1 MIRSFLILA
10 CYLTYGNFS
19 YTFDNLLI
27 FSLINI
33 AFYSFLKEKK
43 IDFKDFIIFIL
54 STYIIELFLGFPL
67 FISVVALSLPL
78 LTISNIINNFSI
90 HYSFVS
96 IFLFILSLVTFYF
109 LNLENFMIMKLEDYT
124 YYLLVL
130 IFLNIGLRLDGKKQS
145 QPR

>member
-1 MIRSFLILA
+1 MIRIFLILV

-19 YTFDNLLI
+19 YAIDNLLI

-43 IDFKDFIIFIL
+43 IKFNDFIIFIT
-54 STYIIELFLGFPL
+54 STYIIELFLGLPL

-78 LTISNIINNFSI
+78 IVISYFVNNFSI
-90 HYSFVS
+90 HFSFVS
-96 IFLFILSLVTFYF
+96 IFLFIISSVTFYF
-109 LNLENFMIMKLEDYT
+109 LYPEILINMILEDYI
-124 YYLLVL
+124 YFFLVL

-145 QPR
+145 

>member
-1 MIRSFLILA
+1 MIRVFLILT

-43 IDFKDFIIFIL
+43 LNFNDFIIFFI
-54 STYIIELFLGFPL
+54 STYIIELFLGLPL
-67 FISVVALSLPL
+67 FISVVTLSLPL
-78 LTISNIINNFSI
+78 IAISYFVNNFFI
-90 HYSFVS
+90 HFSFVS

-109 LNLENFMIMKLEDYT
+109 LYPGIFIIMKLEDYI
-124 YYLLVL
+124 YYFL
-130 IFLNIGLRLDGKKQS
+130 ILIILNIGLSLDGKKQS
-145 QPR
+145 

>member
-1 MIRSFLILA
+1 MIRIFIILA

-19 YTFDNLLI
+19 YTFDTLLI

-43 IDFKDFIIFIL
+43 LNFNDFIIFIT
-54 STYIIELFLGFPL
+54 STYIIELFLGLPL

-78 LTISNIINNFSI
+78 IAISYFINNFSI
-90 HYSFVS
+90 HFSFVS
-96 IFLFILSLVTFYF
+96 IFLFMISLVTFYF
-109 LNLENFMIMKLEDYT
+109 LYPEIFKIMRFEDYIF
-124 YYLLVL
+124 YFLVL

-145 QPR
+145 

>member
-1 MIRSFLILA
+1 MIRIFLILV

-19 YTFDNLLI
+19 YIFDSLLI

-43 IDFKDFIIFIL
+43 IDLFDFIVFII
-54 STYIIELFLGFPL
+54 STYIIELFLGLPL
-67 FISVVALSLPL
+67 FVSVVVLSLPL
-78 LTISNIINNFSI
+78 LAISYFVNNFSI

-96 IFLFILSLVTFYF
+96 IFLFILSLVTIYF
-109 LNLENFMIMKLEDYT
+109 LYPENFMILKFEDYA
-124 YYLLVL
+124 YYFLVL

-145 QPR
+145 

>member
-1 MIRSFLILA
+1 MIRIFLIFL
-10 CYLTYGNFS
+10 CYLSYGNFG
-19 YTFDNLLI
+19 YTFNNLII

-43 IDFKDFIIFIL
+43 IDLKNYLIFIL
-54 STYIIELFLGFPL
+54 STYLIELFLALPL

-78 LTISNIINNFSI
+78 IAISYFVNNFSI
-90 HYSFVS
+90 HFSFVS

-109 LNLENFMIMKLEDYT
+109 LYPEIFTIMRLEDYT

-130 IFLNIGLRLDGKKQS
+130 ICLNVGLRLDGKKQS
-145 QPR
+145 

>member
-1 MIRSFLILA
+1 MIRIFLILV

-43 IDFKDFIIFIL
+43 INFYDFIIFIT
-54 STYIIELFLGFPL
+54 STYIIELFIGLPL

-78 LTISNIINNFSI
+78 IAISYFVNNFSI
-90 HYSFVS
+90 HFSFIS
-96 IFLFILSLVTFYF
+96 IFLFMLSFATFYF
-109 LNLENFMIMKLEDYT
+109 LYPEIIIIMRLEDCL

-130 IFLNIGLRLDGKKQS
+130 IFLNIGMKSYGKKQS
-145 QPR
+145 